1 MPRLPVSK
9 IFGLSTYPKIGSERI
24 SSLYNI
30 IIYIQEKSIM
40 SIPAKKEKEQAL
52 ALTIGSSVASMIGKI
67 VTHPIDTIKAKLQV
81 NRLQMRTLSDVKP
94 GMAIDLG
101 IYRFTTS

>member
-1 MPRLPVSK
+1 
-9 IFGLSTYPKIGSERI
+9 
-24 SSLYNI
+24 
-30 IIYIQEKSIM
+30 M

-52 ALTIGSSVASMIGKI
+52 AVTIGSSVASMIGKI